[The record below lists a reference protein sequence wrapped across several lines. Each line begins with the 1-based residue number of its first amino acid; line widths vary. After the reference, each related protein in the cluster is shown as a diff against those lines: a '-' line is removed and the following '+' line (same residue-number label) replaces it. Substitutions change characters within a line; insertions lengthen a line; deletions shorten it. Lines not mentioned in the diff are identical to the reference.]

1 MLKRVRNPLILSC
14 LLSAFFISNSV
25 WIHAKAVLAQ
35 ILIEHAWAETL
46 VTGHATPP
54 WPWADFWPVARLIIK
69 RTGNKLYV
77 LSSASGESL
86 SFGPGH
92 MNGSAMPAE
101 SGTSIIAGHRD
112 THFYF
117 LKKSRIGDV
126 LNLQRADG
134 YSIDFKVTGMEV
146 VDIRQARLTI
156 EPGKTQLKLVTC
168 YPFDA
173 VLPGG
178 PKRLVV
184 ELLKAGARLQ
194 G

>member
-1 MLKRVRNPLILSC
+1 MKRVRYPLIISC

-25 WIHAKAVLAQ
+25 WVHVKAGLAQ
-35 ILIEHAWAETL
+35 ILIERAWAESL
-46 VTGHATPP
+46 ETGQTRPP
-54 WPWADFWPVARLIIK
+54 WPWADFWPVARIVVKQSGKELF
-69 RTGNKLYV
+69 V

-86 SFGPGH
+86 AFGPGH

-101 SGTSIIAGHRD
+101 PGTSIIAGHRE

-117 LKKSRIGDV
+117 LKKIRIGDV
-126 LNLQRADG
+126 LNIQRVDG
-134 YSIDFKVTGMEV
+134 YSIDFKVNGMEV
-146 VDIRQARLTI
+146 VDIRQTKLTI
-156 EPGKTQLKLVTC
+156 EPGKAKLKLVTC